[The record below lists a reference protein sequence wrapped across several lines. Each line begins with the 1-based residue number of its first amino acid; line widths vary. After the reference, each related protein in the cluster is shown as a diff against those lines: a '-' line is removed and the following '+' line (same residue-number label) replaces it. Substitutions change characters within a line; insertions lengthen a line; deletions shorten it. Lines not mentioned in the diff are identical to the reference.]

1 MSTNSYI
8 VKQPEKGVGLL
19 DGTDYLIGLIAL
31 SYSNHGRPKQG
42 IDKFNFFASYQPL
55 LTVHFGGETTASK
68 VCHSMHLLVL
78 IIVRSHYLI
87 SNR

>member
-1 MSTNSYI
+1 MSTNSDI

-42 IDKFNFFASYQPL
+42 IDKFNFFASYQPVL
-55 LTVHFGGETTASK
+55 KVHFGGDRTAK
-68 VCHSMHLLVL
+68 
-78 IIVRSHYLI
+78 R
-87 SNR
+87 